1 MDFKQWTAAALLACA
16 AGAHAYEPQAGTWV
30 VSSEVDGKPGRGLS
44 VDVQNGTL
52 ALQMYAYENSGQ
64 PTFYLAVG
72 TVADNRVTARLN
84 RYTGGRYFGS
94 PAQSGTEAGSPGN
107 VTIRFTSGTTGFITF
122 PNEPEKPISRFN
134 FGYPQKPSS
143 LAGIWTF
150 TSVGSEGT
158 RADAALLDT
167 PLSGTSNGNGLLAS
181 SDGLFGCE
189 HQVSGTLAGSVLCV
203 RVSSSGTLQRV
214 YVMNYS
220 IHDGEGYSQGA
231 SSNTQQF
238 LVARRVATAKGDGTG
253 IALKSAGSAE
263 GAAPPAPLQEALRSH
278 LEAVALE
285 APAP

>member
-1 MDFKQWTAAALLACA
+1 MVFKQWAAVALLACT
-16 AGAHAYEPQAGTWV
+16 AGARAYEPQAGTWV

-150 TSVGSEGT
+150 TSVGSKEPAPMPPCWT
-158 RADAALLDT
+158 RRFRAPA
-167 PLSGTSNGNGLLAS
+167 
-181 SDGLFGCE
+181 
-189 HQVSGTLAGSVLCV
+189 
-203 RVSSSGTLQRV
+203 
-214 YVMNYS
+214 M
-220 IHDGEGYSQGA
+220 
-231 SSNTQQF
+231 
-238 LVARRVATAKGDGTG
+238 ATACWRAAT
-253 IALKSAGSAE
+253 ACSAASTRC
-263 GAAPPAPLQEALRSH
+263 PAPWRAACCACASTAAARCS
-278 LEAVALE
+278 ASM
-285 APAP
+285 

>member
-1 MDFKQWTAAALLACA
+1 MVFKQWAAVTLLACA

-30 VSSEVDGKPGRGLS
+30 VTSEVNGKPGRGLS

-52 ALQMYAYENSGQ
+52 ALQMYAYENNGQ

-72 TVADNRVTARLN
+72 DVTDNQVTARLN
-84 RYTGGRYFGS
+84 RYAGGRYFGS
-94 PAQSGTEAGSPGN
+94 PALSGTEAGSPGN

-122 PNEPEKPISRFN
+122 PNEPEKAISRFN
-134 FGYPQKPSS
+134 FGYPQKASS

-167 PLSGTSNGNGLLAS
+167 PLAGSSNGNGLLAS

-203 RVSSSGTLQRV
+203 RVNSSGTLQRA

-220 IHDGEGYSQGA
+220 IHDGEGYSQAAG
-231 SSNTQQF
+231 SRTQQF
-238 LVARRVATAKGDGTG
+238 LVVRRVATARGDGTG
-253 IALKSAGSAE
+253 IALKSGESAD
-263 GAAPPAPLQEALRSH
+263 GTAPPALLQAALRFH
-278 LEAVALE
+278 LEAVALQ

>member
-1 MDFKQWTAAALLACA
+1 MVFKQWAAVALLACT

-189 HQVSGTLAGSVLCV
+189 HQVSGTLAGGVLCV
-203 RVSSSGTLQRV
+203 RVNSSGTLQRV

-263 GAAPPAPLQEALRSH
+263 GAAPPASLQVALRSH
-278 LEAVALE
+278 LEAVALQ